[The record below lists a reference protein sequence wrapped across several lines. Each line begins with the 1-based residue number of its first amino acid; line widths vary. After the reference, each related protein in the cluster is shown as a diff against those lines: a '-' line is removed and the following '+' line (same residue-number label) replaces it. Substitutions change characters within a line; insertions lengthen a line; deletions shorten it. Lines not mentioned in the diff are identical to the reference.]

1 MTSDSSGSRG
11 SKARAGESRFFQA
24 PAAGAQVLGRVDGY
38 GRPGQ
43 ALAGLLG
50 AYLKALGLERAS
62 LTLMLVDGARCRGL
76 NRRFRGLDRAT
87 DVLSFPSEEGP
98 RKPGFDGYLGDMALC
113 PPYAWRRRGRFYPDF
128 GAESAF
134 LVLHGLLHL
143 SGRHHDSPAQ
153 ERALWRL
160 SLRLHRLSPPWHAA
174 LRRLGPLKRAPKR
187 L

>member
-11 SKARAGESRFFQA
+11 SKARAGESRFFQG
-24 PAAGAQVLGRVDGY
+24 PGAGIQVLGRVRGH
-38 GRPGQ
+38 GAPAR
-43 ALAGLLG
+43 ALKGLLG
-50 AYLKALGLERAS
+50 AYLEALGLEGAS

-76 NRRFRGLDRAT
+76 NRRFRGLDRST
-87 DVLSFPSEEGP
+87 DVLSFPAAEGL
-98 RKPGFDGYLGDMALC
+98 RKPGFDGYLGDLALC
-113 PPYAWRRRGRFYPDF
+113 LPYAWAHRGRFYPDF

-153 ERALWRL
+153 ERDLWRL

-174 LRRLGPLKRAPKR
+174 LRALGPLKREPKP
-187 L
+187 